1 MINLDELIYSYRY
14 IKGMVR
20 RVEKELD
27 DNYDN
32 LSNPEIYNKES
43 DLHGLNKTMEE
54 LSRKISTIK
63 KNAIK
68 ADLVKATITT
78 SNIDTF
84 IFDKSIR
91 HDNNIVELK
100 TRVIGRFTFN
110 INGNE
115 IVKEGEYLLSFNDD
129 YIESGKV
136 FISIKNDT
144 NYIVTIPENT
154 RWFFIDDVAKDKAE
168 EFRNNI
174 KEQKIATLFST
185 PNYFLVKI
193 LTIII
198 INIYL

>member
-14 IKGMVR
+14 IKRIIR
-20 RVEKELD
+20 RVEKDLD
-27 DNYDN
+27 GNHDN
-32 LSNPEIYNKES
+32 LSTTEIYSKEA
-43 DLHGLNKTMEE
+43 DLLSLNKTMGE
-54 LSRKISTIK
+54 LYKKISVIK

-78 SNIDTF
+78 NKIDTF

-100 TRVIGRFTFN
+100 NRVIGRFTFN

-115 IVKEGEYLLSFNDD
+115 VVREGEYLLSFNDD

-144 NYIVTIPENT
+144 NYIVTIPEDT
-154 RWFFIDDVAKDKAE
+154 RWFFIDNVAKDKVK

-174 KEQKIATLFST
+174 
-185 PNYFLVKI
+185 
-193 LTIII
+193 
-198 INIYL
+198 

>member
-1 MINLDELIYSYRY
+1 MINLDELIYSYKY

-20 RVEKELD
+20 RIEKELD

-32 LSNPEIYNKES
+32 LSTPEIHNKES
-43 DLHGLNKTMEE
+43 DLHGLNKTMGE
-54 LSRKISTIK
+54 LYKKISVIK

-68 ADLVKATITT
+68 ADLVKATITKN
-78 SNIDTF
+78 NIDTF

-100 TRVIGRFTFN
+100 TRLIGRFTFN

-129 YIESGKV
+129 YIKSGEV

-144 NYIVTIPENT
+144 NYIVTIPEDT
-154 RWFFIDDVAKDKAE
+154 RWFFIDNVDKDKAR
-168 EFRNNI
+168 EFRDNI
-174 KEQKIATLFST
+174 
-185 PNYFLVKI
+185 
-193 LTIII
+193 
-198 INIYL
+198 

>member
-20 RVEKELD
+20 RVEKDLD
-27 DNYDN
+27 NNHDD
-32 LSNPEIYNKES
+32 LSTIEIYSKEA
-43 DLHGLNKTMEE
+43 DLHGLNKTMGE
-54 LSRKISTIK
+54 LYNKISVIK

-78 SNIDTF
+78 NNIDTF

-100 TRVIGRFTFN
+100 NRVIGRFTFN

-129 YIESGKV
+129 YIKSGKV

-144 NYIVTIPENT
+144 NYIVTIPEDT
-154 RWFFIDDVAKDKAE
+154 RWFFIDDVDKDKAK

-174 KEQKIATLFST
+174 
-185 PNYFLVKI
+185 
-193 LTIII
+193 
-198 INIYL
+198 

>member
-14 IKGMVR
+14 IKGMIR
-20 RVEKELD
+20 RVERDLD
-27 DNYDN
+27 DNYGN
-32 LSNPEIYNKES
+32 LSTPEIYNKQS
-43 DLHGLNKTMEE
+43 DLHGLYKTMEE
-54 LSRKISTIK
+54 LYKKISVIK

-78 SNIDTF
+78 NKIDTF

-100 TRVIGRFTFN
+100 NRVIGRFTFN

-115 IVKEGEYLLSFNDD
+115 IVREGEYLLSFNDD
-129 YIESGKV
+129 YIKSGKV

-144 NYIVTIPENT
+144 NYIVTIPEDT
-154 RWFFIDDVAKDKAE
+154 RWFFIDYIAKDKAK

-174 KEQKIATLFST
+174 NIKE
-185 PNYFLVKI
+185 
-193 LTIII
+193 
-198 INIYL
+198 

>member
-14 IKGMVR
+14 IKGMIE
-20 RVEKELD
+20 RVERELD
-27 DNYDN
+27 DNYGN
-32 LSNPEIYNKES
+32 LSTPEIHNKES
-43 DLHGLNKTMEE
+43 DLNGLYKTMEE
-54 LSRKISTIK
+54 LSKKISVIK

-78 SNIDTF
+78 NQIDTF

-115 IVKEGEYLLSFNDD
+115 VVREGEYLLSFTDD

-144 NYIVTIPENT
+144 NYIVTIPEDT
-154 RWFFIDDVAKDKAE
+154 RWFFIDDVAKDKAR

-174 KEQKIATLFST
+174 
-185 PNYFLVKI
+185 
-193 LTIII
+193 
-198 INIYL
+198 

>member
-14 IKGMVR
+14 IKGMVK
-20 RVEKELD
+20 RVEKDLD
-27 DNYDN
+27 DNHDN
-32 LSNPEIYNKES
+32 LSTPEIYNKES
-43 DLHGLNKTMEE
+43 DIHGLNKTMGE
-54 LSRKISTIK
+54 LYKKISVIK

-78 SNIDTF
+78 NKMDTF

-91 HDNNIVELK
+91 HDNNIIELK

-115 IVKEGEYLLSFNDD
+115 VVKEGEYLLSFNDD

-144 NYIVTIPENT
+144 NYIVTIPEDT
-154 RWFFIDDVAKDKAE
+154 RWFFIDDVDKDKAR

-174 KEQKIATLFST
+174 
-185 PNYFLVKI
+185 
-193 LTIII
+193 
-198 INIYL
+198 

>member
-14 IKGMVR
+14 IKRIIR
-20 RVEKELD
+20 RVEKDLD
-27 DNYDN
+27 GNHDN
-32 LSNPEIYNKES
+32 LSTTEIYSKEA
-43 DLHGLNKTMEE
+43 DLLSLNKTMGE
-54 LSRKISTIK
+54 LYKKISVIK

-78 SNIDTF
+78 NKIDTF

-100 TRVIGRFTFN
+100 NRVIGRFTFN

-115 IVKEGEYLLSFNDD
+115 VVREDEYLLSFNDD

-144 NYIVTIPENT
+144 NYIVTIPEDT
-154 RWFFIDDVAKDKAE
+154 RWFFIDNVAKDKAK

-174 KEQKIATLFST
+174 
-185 PNYFLVKI
+185 
-193 LTIII
+193 
-198 INIYL
+198 

>member
-1 MINLDELIYSYRY
+1 MLGFIYFFIFFIFFSNSTEVSNMINLDELIYSYKY

-20 RVEKELD
+20 RVEKDLD
-27 DNYDN
+27 DNYGN

-54 LSRKISTIK
+54 LFRKISVIK

-78 SNIDTF
+78 NNIDTF

-115 IVKEGEYLLSFNDD
+115 VVKEGEYLLSFNDD

-144 NYIVTIPENT
+144 NYIVTIPEDT

-174 KEQKIATLFST
+174 KE
-185 PNYFLVKI
+185 
-193 LTIII
+193 
-198 INIYL
+198 

>member
-14 IKGMVR
+14 IKRIIR
-20 RVEKELD
+20 RVEKDLD
-27 DNYDN
+27 GNHDN
-32 LSNPEIYNKES
+32 LSTTEIYSKEA
-43 DLHGLNKTMEE
+43 DLLSLNKTMGE
-54 LSRKISTIK
+54 LYKKISVIK

-78 SNIDTF
+78 NKIDTF

-100 TRVIGRFTFN
+100 NRVIGRFTFN

-115 IVKEGEYLLSFNDD
+115 VVREGEYLLSFNDD

-144 NYIVTIPENT
+144 NYIVTIPEDT

-168 EFRNNI
+168 EFRN
-174 KEQKIATLFST
+174 K
-185 PNYFLVKI
+185 
-193 LTIII
+193 
-198 INIYL
+198 